1 MTGGHCFTSA
11 LPIFHFLLRIHH
23 FHAILLTGGDDMKKT
38 VFLFIVL
45 MVIILLAGCQQQNSS
60 VDNTGFFENTSSV
73 DANYGDVADINFYYY
88 FEDECFAEC
97 VASAMNKD
105 PSEAVTEEELANFS
119 GKISVLGQGE
129 SLAGIGYLKSI
140 TELSVA
146 KCSVEEI
153 PSEIFHCKKLKRLDL
168 LKAFDLK
175 KLPENIGELKELEY
189 IDVALTSIEN
199 IPESIGN
206 LKNLKYFYGSA
217 TSIASIPESIG
228 NCEGLIILD
237 LHSTDIKKIPE
248 SVTNL
253 KNLKSLDLGYTKVTS
268 LPENIGALSQLV
280 RLDLFRLDLR
290 RLPQSTKNLV
300 KLEYLNVYDNYN
312 LNEEYKLWFE
322 NECYKCVTDPE
333 NNSDWDDGR

>member
-1 MTGGHCFTSA
+1 
-11 LPIFHFLLRIHH
+11 
-23 FHAILLTGGDDMKKT
+23 MKKT
-38 VFLFIVL
+38 AWLFIVL
-45 MVIILLAGCQQQNSS
+45 MVIILLAGCQQQNNS
-60 VDNTGFFENTSSV
+60 VDNTGFLENTSSV
-73 DANYGDVADINFYYY
+73 DANYSDVADINFYYY
-88 FEDECFAEC
+88 FEDECFTEC
-97 VASAMNKD
+97 VANAMNKD

-119 GKISVLGQGE
+119 GEISVIGQGE

-153 PSEIFHCKKLKRLDL
+153 PSEIFYCKKLKRLNL
-168 LKAFDLK
+168 LKAFNLK
-175 KLPENIGELKELEY
+175 KIPENIGELKELEY
-189 IDVALTSIEN
+189 INVALTSIEN

-206 LKNLKYFYGSA
+206 LKNLKYFYAFA
-217 TSIASIPESIG
+217 TSIVSVPESIG

-237 LHSTDIKKIPE
+237 LHSTDIMKIPD
-248 SVTNL
+248 SVTKL

-280 RLDLFRLDLR
+280 RLDLFGLDLR

-300 KLEYLNVYDNYN
+300 NLQYLNVYDNYN
-312 LNEEYKLWFE
+312 LNEEYKQWFE

-333 NNSDWDDGR
+333 NNRDWDDGR